1 MFAIRIPLKSK
12 TLKKLISPTK
22 LNYNFT
28 HIAMVHNKVTIIG
41 SGPAA
46 HTAAIYL
53 GRAEI
58 PPTMYEGMM
67 ANGIAPGGQLTTT
80 TEIEN
85 FPGFP
90 DGLMGGELMD
100 RMKEQSVKFGNNI
113 ITETVSKVDLSSR
126 PFKLWT
132 EFNEDEE
139 PITTDTLILD
149 CGAADNRLHLPGEE
163 TYWQQGISACAVC
176 DGAVP
181 IFRNKPLAV
190 IGGGD
195 SACEEAEFLTK
206 YGSKV
211 FLIVRKDY
219 LRASTI
225 MQRRVEKNPKIEIV
239 FNTSP
244 LEAKGDGKL
253 LNAVTVKNTK
263 EDRQYDLPVNGLF
276 YAIGHTPATAIVKG
290 QVDMNEA
297 GYINTVPGTS
307 LTSVPGVF
315 AAGDVQDFRYRQAIT
330 SAGSGCM
337 AGLDAEKFIAE
348 MEE

>member
-1 MFAIRIPLKSK
+1 M
-12 TLKKLISPTK
+12 T
-22 LNYNFT
+22 
-28 HIAMVHNKVTIIG
+28 HNKVTIIG

-53 GRAEI
+53 ARAEI
-58 PPTMYEGMM
+58 KPTMYEGML
-67 ANGIAPGGQLTTT
+67 ANGIAAGGQLTTT

-90 DGLMGGELMD
+90 DALTGSELMD
-100 RMKEQSVKFGNNI
+100 RMREQSIKFGTEI
-113 ITETVSKVDLSSR
+113 ITETISKVDLSNR
-126 PFKLWT
+126 PFKIWT

-139 PITTDTLILD
+139 PITTDAIVLAT
-149 CGAADNRLHLPGEE
+149 GASAKRLHLPGEDE
-163 TYWQQGISACAVC
+163 YWQRGISACAVC

-181 IFRNKPLAV
+181 IFRNNPLAV

-195 SACEEAEFLTK
+195 SACEEAQFLTK

-211 FLIVRKDY
+211 YMIVRKDH

-225 MQRRVEKNPKIEIV
+225 MQRRAEQNPKIEIL
-239 FNTSP
+239 FNTVT

-253 LNAVTVKNTK
+253 LNELTIKDVNTNQ
-263 EDRQYDLPVNGLF
+263 ERPLAVNGLF
-276 YAIGHTPATAIVKG
+276 YAIGHNPATDIVKG
-290 QVDMNEA
+290 QVDTDET
-297 GYINTVPGTS
+297 GYIKTVPGTS

-315 AAGDVQDFRYRQAIT
+315 AAGDVQDSKYRQAIT

-337 AGLDAEKFIAE
+337 AGLDCERYLTE
-348 MEE
+348 LE

>member
-1 MFAIRIPLKSK
+1 MIFSRQVLSK
-12 TLKKLISPTK
+12 NSKNIIMSATNTPKK
-22 LNYNFT
+22 
-28 HIAMVHNKVTIIG
+28 AVIIG

-53 GRAEI
+53 ARAEI
-58 PPTMYEGMM
+58 KPTLYEGML
-67 ANGIAPGGQLTTT
+67 ANGIAAGGQLTTT
-80 TEIEN
+80 TDIEN

-90 DGLMGGELMD
+90 KGILGSALMD
-100 RMKEQSVKFGNNI
+100 NMKEQSERFGTEI
-113 ITETVSKVDLSSR
+113 ISETISKVDFSSR

-132 EFNEDEE
+132 EWAEDEE
-139 PITTDTLILD
+139 PILAETVILAT
-149 CGAADNRLHLPGEE
+149 GASAKRLHLPGEE

-195 SACEEAEFLTK
+195 SACEELLFLTK

-211 FLIVRKDY
+211 YLIVRKDY

-225 MQRRVEKNPKIEIV
+225 MQRRVQSNDKLEILYDTV
-239 FNTSP
+239 T
-244 LEAKGDGKL
+244 LETKGDGKL
-253 LNAVTVKNTK
+253 LQSISIKNTK
-263 EDRQYDLPVNGLF
+263 TDTVRDLAVNGLF

-290 QVDMNEA
+290 QLDTDDQ
-297 GYINTVPGTS
+297 GYVKTIPGSS

-315 AAGDVQDFRYRQAIT
+315 AAGDVQDKRYRQAIT
-330 SAGSGCM
+330 SAGTGCM
-337 AGLDAEKFIAE
+337 AALDAEKFLSE
-348 MEE
+348 LE